1 MGILIVTSYLIV
13 GLSQVLLPS
22 QLWSGL
28 EAVQHHFFLSS
39 KLSAWSDDRRL
50 ALSVS
55 VQPNPSPRWRHAEFN
70 AWATLKPSRR
80 ANGHEN
86 SKAAPPKLAVAT
98 LGTVNSALEEPA
110 SSRVYASAPQQAY
123 RRFVLPLEQI
133 IDEQCREAPTGD
145 GIPAFQPGIG
155 KNDVLRMLGMPTGTS
170 GGYWPNTRAVF
181 YELIPEQVSLG
192 FLFDKRSERI
202 RQTEASFTAEV
213 DSKVVLLTLN
223 GMLGCKLNS
232 KIEQGLEQVRQG
244 QSRQYSFSLHTLKGV
259 IERQRGDRLYIGIWE
274 ADLH

>member
-1 MGILIVTSYLIV
+1 MGILIITSYLIV
-13 GLSQVLLPS
+13 GLSQILLPS

-28 EAVQHHFFLSS
+28 EAVQHHFFVSS

-50 ALSVS
+50 ALRVS
-55 VQPNPSPRWRHAEFN
+55 VQPDASPRWRHAEFN
-70 AWATLKPSRR
+70 AWATLMPSRR

-86 SKAAPPKLAVAT
+86 SKAPPPNLAIAT
-98 LGTVNSALEEPA
+98 LGAVNSAVEELA
-110 SSRVYASAPQQAY
+110 SPRVYASAPQQAY
-123 RRFVLPLEQI
+123 RGFVLPLEQI
-133 IDEQCREAPTGD
+133 IDEQCREVPSGD

-181 YELIPEQVSLG
+181 YELIPAQVSLG

-223 GMLGCKLNS
+223 GMLGCKLNDQ
-232 KIEQGLEQVRQG
+232 IEQGLQQVRQG
-244 QSRQYSFSLHTLKGV
+244 QSRQYSFSLHTLKGL
-259 IERQRGDRLYIGIWE
+259 IERQKGDRLYIGIWE

>member
-28 EAVQHHFFLSS
+28 EAVQQHFFLSS
-39 KLSAWSDDRRL
+39 KLSAWSDDLRL
-50 ALSVS
+50 ALKVS
-55 VQPNPSPRWRHAEFN
+55 VQPDSSPRWRHAEFN
-70 AWATLKPSRR
+70 AWATLMPSRR
-80 ANGHEN
+80 TNGYEN
-86 SKAAPPKLAVAT
+86 SKAVPPKLAVAT
-98 LGTVNSALEEPA
+98 LGAVNSAVEEPA

-133 IDEQCREAPTGD
+133 IDEQCRDLPTGD

-232 KIEQGLEQVRQG
+232 QIEQGLEQVRQG